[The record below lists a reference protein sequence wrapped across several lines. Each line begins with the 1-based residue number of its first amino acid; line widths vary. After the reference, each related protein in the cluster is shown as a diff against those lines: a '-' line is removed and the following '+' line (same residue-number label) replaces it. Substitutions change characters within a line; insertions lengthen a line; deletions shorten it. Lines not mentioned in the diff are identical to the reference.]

1 MERIRLAVV
10 LAILGVVA
18 VSSGAQSNRRPD
30 IALTADRVF
39 VIDSEVELAD
49 GFGASLDL
57 YQFVGRSAVVLNAG
71 LTYGLLSVPGI
82 TSINLAA
89 PVFGL
94 GLRAPVF
101 RSGTFVVVA
110 SATAGGGPYVA
121 ALSDELLRPDGT
133 PYDNQTGIAGMA
145 RGAGQVAVHVTPAFS
160 VEVGADYAWYAGLAH
175 SMRFRIGGSIAVE
188 ELGVPLELV
197 GVQADE
203 LYPSLANRYASRSPV
218 TVNVYNRSRFPVRD
232 VRITA
237 SSDGLIAG
245 EAAAAEI
252 DVIESGATAETSLR
266 FPLADAAIA
275 NSSERAVQIGLAA
288 GGVVSNRDSAPRPLG
303 AVETALLGRNS
314 LTWTDDRK
322 AASFVTPT
330 SEAALRLSREVSSVV
345 RGIDSTLDP
354 MLRFAMAATEAMS
367 VLGIEYAIDPNL
379 PSFVA
384 ASANE
389 QVVDYLQYP
398 EDTLRFSSGDCDDLS
413 ILFASMLEA
422 AGVPAAF
429 ITIPGHLFA
438 AARLSMT
445 PDQAAETFANES
457 DYIVHE
463 GNVWLPVETTIA
475 GEGFVAAWKT
485 GANQWNTASANDEA
499 VLIPIADAWSVY
511 PPASPQE
518 LEEERTLDAGRLE
531 SHLERELLRFVQL
544 EFAPQIEALEAR
556 IAADRGTVRSY
567 TNLGVLY
574 AQAGLLEPAEAYFA
588 QAIEI
593 DRHPNALMNL
603 GNIRRLQG
611 RLEEAL
617 TLYREAELAR
627 PSSTELW
634 LSISLTLRE
643 LGRDEESERYYARYA
658 ERRPANATAYS
669 YLGTS
674 DSGGRA
680 SLAAIEGSLLLWQNV
695 EDDE

>member
-10 LAILGVVA
+10 LVILAVA
-18 VSSGAQSNRRPD
+18 AFSAGAQSNRGPD
-30 IALTADRVF
+30 ITVTADRLF
-39 VIDSEVELAD
+39 VLDSQVELAD

-57 YQFVGRSAVVLNAG
+57 YQFVGRRAVTLNAG
-71 LTYGLLSVPGI
+71 LTYGLLPLEGI
-82 TSINLAA
+82 TSVNLAA

-94 GLRAPVF
+94 GLRAPVV
-101 RSGTFVVVA
+101 RSGNLVLVA

-121 ALSDELLRPDGT
+121 ALSDQLLRPDGT
-133 PYDNQTGIAGMA
+133 PYENQTGIAGLVRTA
-145 RGAGQVAVHVTPAFS
+145 AQVAVHVTPAFS

-175 SMRFRIGGSIAVE
+175 SMRFRLGLSIAVE
-188 ELGVPLELV
+188 ELGVPLELLEV
-197 GVQADE
+197 ETEE
-203 LYPSLANRYASRSPV
+203 LYPSLANRYATRSPV
-218 TVNVYNRSRFPVRD
+218 SVRVYNGSRFPIRD

-237 SSDGLIAG
+237 SSDGLIPG

-252 DVIESGATAETSLR
+252 DVIESGKTAETSLR
-266 FPLADAAIA
+266 FPLTDAAA
-275 NSSERAVQIGLAA
+275 SNPSERAVQIGLAA
-288 GGVVSNRDSAPRPLG
+288 GGIVSSREAQPRPLG
-303 AVETALLGRNS
+303 VVETALMGRNS

-330 SEAALRLSREVSSVV
+330 SEATLRLSREIASVV

-354 MLRFAMAATEAMS
+354 MLRFAMAATEAMG

-379 PSFVA
+379 PSFVT
-384 ASANE
+384 ASADA

-413 ILFASMLEA
+413 ILFASVLKA
-422 AGVPAAF
+422 SGVPAAF

-438 AARLSMT
+438 AARLAMT
-445 PDQAAETFANES
+445 PEQAAETFADES
-457 DYIVHE
+457 DYIVHQ

-475 GEGFVAAWKT
+475 DDGFVAAWKT
-485 GANQWNTASANDEA
+485 GANQWNMASANDEA
-499 VLIPIADAWSVY
+499 ALIPIADAWTAY
-511 PPASPQE
+511 PPASPQPA
-518 LEEERTLDAGRLE
+518 EEERALDAGRLRTQ
-531 SHLERELLRFVQL
+531 LERELLRFVQL
-544 EFAPQIEALEAR
+544 EFAPKIEALEAR

-588 QAIEI
+588 QAIEV

-617 TLYREAELAR
+617 ALYREAELAR

-669 YLGTS
+669 YLGTT

-695 EDDE
+695 EDGE